1 MISLYPPSSPKLLK
15 PVLHVKVTQEKEGC
29 FMPINMSRFKV
40 LSQSLKTG
48 LHLPWNPSKK
58 LNIGQGIRA
67 ALLVSRVQVDI
78 HIVLCCSC
86 FLFKHEMLVQN
97 TIDFDA
103 MIT

>member
-1 MISLYPPSSPKLLK
+1 
-15 PVLHVKVTQEKEGC
+15 
-29 FMPINMSRFKV
+29 MPINTSRFKV
-40 LSQSLKTG
+40 LSQSLKIG
-48 LHLPWNPSKK
+48 FYLPWNPSKEQ
-58 LNIGQGIRA
+58 NIGQGFRA

-97 TIDFDA
+97 AIYSA